1 MYVCVCKCGNH
12 PLHCPLD
19 FLLNCAGQR
28 NASTHSRA
36 PLILLD
42 LLEIYFPHMWE
53 VLGGWVGVAGRARE
67 IVLATVYRLSLFV
80 LWFKNCTFWQH
91 LFMYPIVQLRSVLLP
106 FVRDAWQLLPLTAGR
121 AQAQAQAHGSRIR
134 HLPLARVLNAS
145 PWCHCVCSSCSC
157 CLLVVGC
164 LLLFLLAD
172 KVFPINPETRATWKF
187 ECDSVLW
194 LPPAAAAWNRLT
206 ATSGLFKIESRP
218 SFAHLLALLATQV
231 IFLFIL
237 CLTLHLFRLSIRSV
251 LLRFFVRCL
260 TDTSWCL
267 LTYYRYVGISM
278 TYRLMKLT
286 RLQSFILRFDVPR
299 LQLPFSQ
306 YFVVSLMKLILFNF
320 DPLAVCLRLAFVW

>member
-1 MYVCVCKCGNH
+1 MCKCGNH

-164 LLLFLLAD
+164 RLF
-172 KVFPINPETRATWKF
+172 V
-187 ECDSVLW
+187 
-194 LPPAAAAWNRLT
+194 
-206 ATSGLFKIESRP
+206 
-218 SFAHLLALLATQV
+218 ALLVGWQSFPHKSKDESNLEIWVWFGFVAATTSSSLKP
-231 IFLFIL
+231 FNS
-237 CLTLHLFRLSIRSV
+237 HFRLV
-251 LLRFFVRCL
+251 
-260 TDTSWCL
+260 
-267 LTYYRYVGISM
+267 
-278 TYRLMKLT
+278 
-286 RLQSFILRFDVPR
+286 
-299 LQLPFSQ
+299 
-306 YFVVSLMKLILFNF
+306 
-320 DPLAVCLRLAFVW
+320 